1 MDATIQ
7 DGNLLAYGHRAV
19 LRLDEQLVVLTTAV
33 ERHGSHGIHVAGEL
47 RESLQLTILSLVNLQ
62 RTSHLLHG
70 LDLSRTTH
78 TAHGDTDVDGWT
90 EALVEE
96 VGLQEYLTV
105 GDGNHV
111 GRDVGRHVACLC
123 LDDRQ
128 SGERSAALD
137 VTLHALGQVVI
148 DNKGCKS
155 AVTEILTDGY
165 TDKDGNVSAFYTLT
179 DTKGGTVKAEV
190 VLGAE
195 GEEAEEGAAV
205 DEEDGIKADDWTA
218 LAIDYRL
225 TPSPASQ
232 DIEKGATAAINYKLE
247 RYTSKTGEW
256 SGYGGQTV
264 QFEATNGSVT
274 PTSGI
279 TAQDG
284 TVAVTFTPNED
295 ATEGTIT
302 ATTAGAQPDAWSKIS
317 SATVKIKEEGGGDEL
332 VIVDEGLKKADKLK
346 DNVYV
351 VDENEYNLIGE
362 EDYAYWSVG
371 STGSGYNVDFCKEHP
386 EYATVGWGGIFN
398 ITDEM
403 VGKEIDYLAEKAN
416 GNENLFVS
424 LGTFVDPAAGW
435 EAPNNMIEFN
445 ADDLTEAK
453 FMIKDNG
460 DGTMSALAHLKRTD
474 GHEGW
479 FKLKATKS
487 PW

>member
-1 MDATIQ
+1 M
-7 DGNLLAYGHRAV
+7 
-19 LRLDEQLVVLTTAV
+19 
-33 ERHGSHGIHVAGEL
+33 
-47 RESLQLTILSLVNLQ
+47 
-62 RTSHLLHG
+62 
-70 LDLSRTTH
+70 
-78 TAHGDTDVDGWT
+78 
-90 EALVEE
+90 
-96 VGLQEYLTV
+96 
-105 GDGNHV
+105 
-111 GRDVGRHVACLC
+111 
-123 LDDRQ
+123 
-128 SGERSAALD
+128 
-137 VTLHALGQVVI
+137 
-148 DNKGCKS
+148 
-155 AVTEILTDGY
+155 
-165 TDKDGNVSAFYTLT
+165 
-179 DTKGGTVKAEV
+179 
-190 VLGAE
+190 
-195 GEEAEEGAAV
+195 
-205 DEEDGIKADDWTA
+205 
-218 LAIDYRL
+218 
-225 TPSPASQ
+225 
-232 DIEKGATAAINYKLE
+232 
-247 RYTSKTGEW
+247 
-256 SGYGGQTV
+256 
-264 QFEATNGSVT
+264 T

-279 TAQDG
+279 TAHDG